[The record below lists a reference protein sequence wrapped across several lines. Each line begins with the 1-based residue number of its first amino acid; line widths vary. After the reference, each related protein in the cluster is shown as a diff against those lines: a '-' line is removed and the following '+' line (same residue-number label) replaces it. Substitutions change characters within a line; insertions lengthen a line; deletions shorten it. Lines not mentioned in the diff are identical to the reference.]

1 MTSTPSHPPVIAMR
15 DITRSFQAGEQKVQV
30 LKGVHLEIFPGEYVA
45 IMGRSGAG
53 KSTLMNILGC
63 LDRPSSG
70 QYLLEGRDI
79 SKLPDDALST
89 VRGKAIGF
97 VFQSFHLLKDL
108 DVRENVELP
117 MEYQGVAANVRKER
131 AEELLVRVGLG
142 HRLTHRPKKLSGGER
157 QRVAI
162 ARALANKPRIL
173 LADEPTG
180 NLDSSA
186 RQSILD
192 LFDEL
197 IAEENL
203 TLVMVTHD
211 ELIGELAQRKI
222 IVSDGRI
229 IDDGRQRGEAQ
240 GADAVAREV

>member
-1 MTSTPSHPPVIAMR
+1 MTPKPDATRPVIAMR
-15 DITRSFQAGEQKVQV
+15 EITRSFQAGDQKVQV
-30 LKGVHLEIFPGEYVA
+30 LKGVELDIFPGEYVA

-79 SKLPDDALST
+79 SKLADDALST

-108 DVRENVELP
+108 NVRENVELP
-117 MEYQGVAANVRKER
+117 MEYQGVAASERQAR
-131 AEELLVRVGLG
+131 AEELLVRVGLE
-142 HRLTHRPKKLSGGER
+142 HRLTHSPKKLSGGER

-180 NLDSSA
+180 NLDSAA

-211 ELIGELAQRKI
+211 ELIGDLAQRKI

-229 IDDGRQRGEAQ
+229 IDDGRGDDDPGRGTL
-240 GADAVAREV
+240 

>member
-1 MTSTPSHPPVIAMR
+1 MATESVIRMEE
-15 DITRSFQAGEQKVQV
+15 ITRSFKAGEVDVQV
-30 LKGVHLEIFPGEYVA
+30 LKGVNLEIFAGEYVA

-70 QYLLEGRDI
+70 QYFLEGDDI
-79 SKLPDDALST
+79 SALHDDALSR

-108 DVRENVELP
+108 NVRENVELP
-117 MEYQGVAANVRKER
+117 MEYQGVPAPERRER
-131 AEELLVRVGLG
+131 AEELLHRVGLS

-180 NLDSSA
+180 NLDSAA
-186 RQSILD
+186 RQSILE
-192 LFDEL
+192 LFEEL
-197 IAEENL
+197 VEQDNL

-211 ELIGELAQRKI
+211 DLIGELAERTI

-229 IDDGRQRGEAQ
+229 IDDGRGHI
-240 GADAVAREV
+240 

>member
-1 MTSTPSHPPVIAMR
+1 MSHTNTERECVISMR
-15 DITRSFQAGEQKVQV
+15 DITRSFQAGEVSVQV
-30 LKGVHLEIFPGEYVA
+30 LKGVNLDVFAGEYVA

-63 LDRPSSG
+63 LDRPTSG
-70 QYLLEGRDI
+70 TYLLEGHDI
-79 SKLPDDALST
+79 SKLKDDRLST

-108 DVRENVELP
+108 NVRENVELP
-117 MEYQGVAANVRKER
+117 MEYQGVNPVERKER
-131 AEELLVRVGLG
+131 AEELLIRVGLE
-142 HRLTHRPKKLSGGER
+142 HRLMHRPKKLSGGER

-162 ARALANKPRIL
+162 ARALANRPRIL

-197 IAEENL
+197 IEEENL

-229 IDDGRQRGEAQ
+229 LDNGRKKG
-240 GADAVAREV
+240 GTP

>member
-1 MTSTPSHPPVIAMR
+1 MAAESMIRMEE
-15 DITRSFQAGEQKVQV
+15 ITRSFKAGDVDVQV
-30 LKGVHLEIFPGEYVA
+30 LKGVNLEIFAGEYVA

-70 QYLLEGRDI
+70 RYLLEGKDI
-79 SKLPDDALST
+79 SDLHDDALSG

-108 DVRENVELP
+108 NVRENVELP
-117 MEYQGVAANVRKER
+117 MEYQGVPPGARRER
-131 AEELLVRVGLG
+131 AEHLLERVGLG
-142 HRLTHRPKKLSGGER
+142 HRLTHSPKKLSGGER

-180 NLDSSA
+180 NLDSAA
-186 RQSILD
+186 RQSILE

-197 IAEENL
+197 IEQDNL

-211 ELIGELAQRKI
+211 ELIGGLAQRKI

-229 IDDGRQRGEAQ
+229 IDDGRGTP
-240 GADAVAREV
+240 